1 MDTQVLIVAVVA
13 AIIVALA
20 AWWMMQSRRR
30 AHLRERFGPEYERA
44 VRETGNVTK
53 AETMLSD
60 RERRIAKL
68 PIRPLT
74 ADESARFSASWRAI
88 QTRFVDDPQGAV
100 TEADALITEVMTAR
114 GYPMT
119 DWQQRVAD
127 ISVDYPRVV
136 DHYRTGHDIV
146 LRHERGDAS
155 TEEMRRA
162 MIAYREL
169 FAELVEPQRDTL
181 RRAG

>member
-13 AIIVALA
+13 AIVVALA

-44 VRETGNVTK
+44 VRDTGNVTK

-68 PIRPLT
+68 PIRALT
-74 ADESARFSASWRAI
+74 ADESARFTANWRTI

-127 ISVDYPRVV
+127 ISVDHPRVV
-136 DHYRTGHDIV
+136 DHYRTAHDIV